1 MCLTLCYPMDHSL
14 PCSSIHGIFQA
25 RVLEW
30 GAISFSRGSSQPRNR
45 TWVSCI
51 VGRRFTIWATRE
63 VLSLSAILL
72 NSAFKWVYLS
82 FLISFCFFFSYFKG
96 LLRQPFC
103 LFAFLFMGDG
113 LDHCLVLYFYWSSPW
128 YLNFSMFLS
137 QWKKLKTLLLQV
149 SKWNSCAGGPPCL
162 FCSYLSQVMWQD
174 AVSGNRHPG
183 MRISLEEIFGVVL
196 SVACRWHYFLV

>member
-1 MCLTLCYPMDHSL
+1 MKSEVAQLCLTLCYPMDHSL

-30 GAISFSRGSSQPRNR
+30 GAISFSRGSSQPRDW

-63 VLSLSAILL
+63 VSSLSQLFFWTL
-72 NSAFKWVYLS
+72 RSNGYTCPFS
-82 FLISFCFFFSYFKG
+82 FAFCFFFSYFKG

-103 LFAFLFMGDG
+103 LFAFLFLGDG

-137 QWKKLKTLLLQV
+137 QWEKLKTLLL
-149 SKWNSCAGGPPCL
+149 
-162 FCSYLSQVMWQD
+162 
-174 AVSGNRHPG
+174 
-183 MRISLEEIFGVVL
+183 
-196 SVACRWHYFLV
+196 